1 MSVKLEHA
9 NLCVRDIDVM
19 IRFLKTAFPEFRIRA
34 DQTSADGERWVHLGT
49 DDTYLALTAAD
60 AETVREWEPYSGLA
74 GVNHLGFE
82 VDDADALRTRML
94 GAGYQEST
102 VPNAHPYRQR
112 VYFLDPEGNDWEFV
126 EYRSADPA
134 QRNDYENG

>member
-9 NLCVRDIDVM
+9 NLCVRDIEVM
-19 IRFLKTAFPEFRIRA
+19 IRFLKTAFPEFRVRA
-34 DQTSADGERWVHLGT
+34 DRTGADGERWVHFGT
-49 DDTYLALTAAD
+49 DDTYLALSAAD
-60 AETVREWEPYSGLA
+60 AQADRDWEPYSGLP

-82 VDDADALRTRML
+82 VDDSDALRTRML
-94 GAGYQEST
+94 AAGYQESS
-102 VPNAHPYRQR
+102 VPNAHPFRRR

-134 QRNDYENG
+134 QRNDYEIG